1 MNKQNPIA
9 FLTEKM
15 WKYST
20 GGHGKIVIFS
30 AMSLGANLLLLIQ
43 PLIVAAILNEVQKH
57 DVTRQNLGWL
67 FLIIS
72 LLLWSELGFWS
83 LHGPSRVIEMCNAF
97 MTKIHYK
104 MYLLAG
110 IFNLPLEW
118 HANHH
123 TGDTYD
129 KQNKGTEA
137 LLDYSSGFF
146 VIVSSGVRLVGSLAF
161 LFYFDLVSGLV
172 ALASLVIA
180 FAIMGVIDKTLVGQ
194 YEKLNKA
201 DNLISEKIHDAINN
215 IITVIV
221 LRVDSQF
228 LKSIHKKMLEP
239 LELFRKS
246 RKLGEFKW
254 FVAST
259 FARLTVIVVVGC
271 YLVKVA
277 FGGAH
282 TTVGTVYALIGY
294 SQNFAELF
302 YYFAEIYGQTLIRKA
317 SVTNSEELARQFV
330 KGKMTVELN
339 GKSHWQELKIENLSF
354 SYDGGEDPEMHLE
367 NISLAVKRGER
378 IALVGESGSGKT
390 TLLKLF
396 RNLYEPNSGAVYL
409 DGKILPEGIGE
420 ISAGITLIPQDPEIF
435 STSILENITMGIDHE
450 FKQVEKFAEIAQFHE
465 VAERLPRKYESL
477 IVEKGV
483 NLSGGEKQ
491 RLALARG
498 LLACQDKTIV
508 LLDEPTSSIDLKNE
522 WVIFQNIFRE
532 FEGKTI
538 ISTVH
543 RLHLLPLF
551 DSIYLFDDGRVIA
564 SGTFNQMMASNDVFR
579 EMWLKYQTIN
589 PNITPV

>member
-1 MNKQNPIA
+1 
-9 FLTEKM
+9 
-15 WKYST
+15 
-20 GGHGKIVIFS
+20 
-30 AMSLGANLLLLIQ
+30 
-43 PLIVAAILNEVQKH
+43 
-57 DVTRQNLGWL
+57 
-67 FLIIS
+67 
-72 LLLWSELGFWS
+72 
-83 LHGPSRVIEMCNAF
+83 
-97 MTKIHYK
+97 
-104 MYLLAG
+104 
-110 IFNLPLEW
+110 
-118 HANHH
+118 
-123 TGDTYD
+123 
-129 KQNKGTEA
+129 
-137 LLDYSSGFF
+137 
-146 VIVSSGVRLVGSLAF
+146 
-161 LFYFDLVSGLV
+161 
-172 ALASLVIA
+172 
-180 FAIMGVIDKTLVGQ
+180 VIDKTLVGQ